1 MSVVGSVLMVLLRS
15 RDDLLDVALG
25 DKGSEVAAVV
35 EVRVVVAAAVV
46 VVEEE
51 DEELED
57 EELEADA
64 DEPTAPMSSCCL
76 VRALVRNGVLC
87 SDKFGFEEEATAVVT
102 VLVVV
107 VGVAVVMPD
116 DDEDEDADDEE
127 VAPFVPPHDWLSVVL
142 DMDEFCTFNS
152 ISFFSLD
159 NNKKRS

>member
-35 EVRVVVAAAVV
+35 EVRVVV

-64 DEPTAPMSSCCL
+64 DEPTALMSSCCL